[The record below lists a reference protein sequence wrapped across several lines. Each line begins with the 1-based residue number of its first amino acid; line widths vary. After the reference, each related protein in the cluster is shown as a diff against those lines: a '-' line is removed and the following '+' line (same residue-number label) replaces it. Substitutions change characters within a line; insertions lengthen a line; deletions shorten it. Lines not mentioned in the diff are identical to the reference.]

1 MEKHFYRIRLKNN
14 KTIQEW
20 FTTDRARIAACEKKL
35 KEYKDSWVEVR
46 LGVDYGNGETYIRQ
60 PEHGEIAYP

>member
-1 MEKHFYRIRLKNN
+1 MEKQFYRIRLKNN
-14 KTIQEW
+14 RVIQEW
-20 FTTDRARIAACEKKL
+20 FTSDRARIAACEKKL

-46 LGVDYGNGETYIRQ
+46 LGVECDNGEIFARQ